1 MPLRLTLLE
10 SLLARLN
17 MLPLPLMDTPLA
29 PGIAKMLVMA
39 CELGIFDILDE
50 RAYTLDELAARL
62 QCHAQGLRLL
72 LDILVT
78 AGYLCT
84 QNGRYS
90 LTRVS
95 QRWLTRRSRWNIA
108 PYILHCPDIVAIWDH
123 VPEMLHADQPVAPLP
138 YGSADAEAQRMLAR
152 HYAGLAAL
160 ATALGREI
168 TWRVCLPRQTTRL
181 LDVGGSH
188 AGYSALFCRRYPK
201 LHATILD
208 LAAGLQA
215 GEYTARQQHLE
226 DRLHFVAANIVQ
238 DDFPCL
244 FNEQFD
250 VALYF
255 HIAHLLPAETNQ
267 LVLSRV
273 IRLLK
278 PGGILV
284 FLDQVTDQTSGLHLA
299 AAIVQFMAITMQ
311 IVGGTCYSFPT
322 VKAWLEQAGMIE
334 VRKHRLLTPG
344 ATLITARKAG
354 TPSSFS
360 VNQ

>member
-17 MLPLPLMDTPLA
+17 VLPVPLMDTPLA
-29 PGIAKMLVMA
+29 PGIAKMLLTA

-50 RAYTLDELAARL
+50 RTYTLDELAARL

-78 AGYLCT
+78 AGYLRV
-84 QNGRYS
+84 QSERYS
-90 LTRVS
+90 LTRAS
-95 QRWLTRRSRWNIA
+95 RRWLTKRSCWNIA
-108 PYILHCPDIVAIWDH
+108 PYILHSPDIVAIWDH

-138 YGSADAEAQRMLAR
+138 YGSNDAEAQRMLAR

-160 ATALGREI
+160 ATAPGREI
-168 TWRVCLPRQTTRL
+168 TWRVRLPKQATRL

-188 AGYSALFCRRYPK
+188 AGYSALFCQRYPA
-201 LHATILD
+201 LHATVLD

-215 GEYTARQQHLE
+215 GEHTARQQHLE
-226 DRLHFVAANIVQ
+226 DRLHFVEANIVR

-244 FNEQFD
+244 FSEQFD
-250 VALYF
+250 AALYF
-255 HIAHLLPAETNQ
+255 HIAHLLPPEINQ

-278 PGGILV
+278 PGGTLV
-284 FLDQVTDQTSGLHLA
+284 FLDQMTDQASGLRLA
-299 AAIVQFMAITMQ
+299 AAIVQLMAITMQ

-334 VRKHRLLTPG
+334 VRKHRLVTPG
-344 ATLITARKAG
+344 ATLITARKAS
-354 TPSSFS
+354 T
-360 VNQ
+360 